1 MVGWLPRGDE
11 GGLAFRVRHFV
22 EVGVRWQSKWT
33 KTAAGRGKR
42 NGAGPGDRILES
54 PRKGPDPP
62 SDSVAR
68 SDQLLRELSGTD
80 QRNRVS
86 YMSSRL
92 VVRMRLIVDGS
103 GPSEKDQQGNGQ
115 TSPVRS
121 VDPRG
126 RQDVRWQ
133 WRNKDT

>member
-54 PRKGPDPP
+54 PRKGPDLP

-68 SDQLLRELSGTD
+68 SDQLLREPVEWTNEIAYRIYELMPGRTTESDG
-80 QRNRVS
+80 
-86 YMSSRL
+86 
-92 VVRMRLIVDGS
+92 GS
-103 GPSEKDQQGNGQ
+103 GP
-115 TSPVRS
+115 
-121 VDPRG
+121 
-126 RQDVRWQ
+126 
-133 WRNKDT
+133 